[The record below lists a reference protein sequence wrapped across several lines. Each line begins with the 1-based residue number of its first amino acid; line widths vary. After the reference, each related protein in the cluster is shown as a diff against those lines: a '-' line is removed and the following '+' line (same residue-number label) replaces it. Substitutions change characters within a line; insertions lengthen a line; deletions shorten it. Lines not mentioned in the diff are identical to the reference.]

1 MPSIRASSRA
11 HTPASRWPERLAK
24 AKGRAKATAP
34 AAATA
39 LAAASLFGCASP
51 QTGAMQSIV
60 DSWRGTPIDQARTQW
75 GPPASVQPLANGNA
89 YVWVDEFPRA
99 QAPGSGPREA
109 RAPTDPAPA
118 TIGRCQRRL
127 IAGADGIVRGGDWSG
142 DTCCLTTAFGRCA
155 ALLNRKS
162 KA

>member
-1 MPSIRASSRA
+1 
-11 HTPASRWPERLAK
+11 
-24 AKGRAKATAP
+24 
-34 AAATA
+34 
-39 LAAASLFGCASP
+39 
-51 QTGAMQSIV
+51 MQSIV

>member
-1 MPSIRASSRA
+1 MPSIRASSPAR
-11 HTPASRWPERLAK
+11 TRASRWRRCLAK
-24 AKGRAKATAP
+24 AKAKATAT
-34 AAATA
+34 AVATA
-39 LAAASLFGCASP
+39 LAAASLFGCASQ

-60 DSWRGTPIDQARTQW
+60 DSWRGTPIDQASTQW

-142 DTCCLTTAFGRCA
+142 DTCCLTIAFGRCA
-155 ALLNRKS
+155 ALLNRKP
-162 KA
+162 KG